1 MSNYLVL
8 PCGKT
13 DFLLDNASTC
23 FSGSLKKLRV
33 LRAFVRDKNIFC
45 GIEFFNRS
53 PRHGEHGV

>member
-23 FSGSLKKLRV
+23 FSGCLKKVTVITSLDESQGV
-33 LRAFVRDKNIFC
+33 VI
-45 GIEFFNRS
+45 S
-53 PRHGEHGV
+53 PLQRKIH